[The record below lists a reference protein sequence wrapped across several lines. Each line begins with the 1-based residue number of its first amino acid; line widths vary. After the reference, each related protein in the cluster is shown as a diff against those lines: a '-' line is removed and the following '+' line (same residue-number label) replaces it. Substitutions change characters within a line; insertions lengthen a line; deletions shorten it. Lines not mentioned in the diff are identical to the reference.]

1 MSCGG
6 RRGQKRVVERGRNQ
20 VKAHDNFALTAPNCR
35 VRLFESGECMVRLV
49 LFLVALG
56 FLSGA
61 IVGCH
66 ASGTVDPHSSS
77 FVTSPR

>member
-1 MSCGG
+1 
-6 RRGQKRVVERGRNQ
+6 
-20 VKAHDNFALTAPNCR
+20 
-35 VRLFESGECMVRLV
+35 MVRLV